1 MDTIP
6 FPFRATA
13 QTYPGAMPAQIP
25 DIYKA
30 AIERYE
36 ETTKKKLDDPSITR
50 LITVSDLTNALDARN
65 NEFTAFREKRHGI
78 FAVLSV
84 AMRPIELFGDLAAG
98 GASMAFP
105 PSSLVFGAV
114 SFLINAAKDVS
125 AKYDAIIELMGT
137 LKVSSRARSLQ
148 ELIH

>member
-1 MDTIP
+1 
-6 FPFRATA
+6 
-13 QTYPGAMPAQIP
+13 MPDQIP

-30 AIERYE
+30 AIKRYE
-36 ETTKKKLDDPSITR
+36 ETTKKKLDDPSITK
-50 LITVSDLTNALDARN
+50 LITVKDLTNALDARN

-125 AKYDAIIELMGT
+125 AKYDAIVELMET
-137 LKVSSRARSLQ
+137 LKVSPRANHC
-148 ELIH
+148 II